1 MDFTNQP
8 ESMQHTRTGAQAT
21 RVLYRRTNF
30 IVLAPSQQ
38 NVPRLAREREEM
50 DLDGHPGEPA
60 AVIADAHTRPERD
73 RSAVVLG
80 ASALGVPV
88 WLETILVFVGLG
100 ASFAA
105 HAINLFS
112 YPHYEQDEGTYL
124 MYAWAFTH
132 GNITN
137 YPYGYGHPPLAWIQ
151 LAAWVK
157 LTGGFATFGT
167 AINSGRVLVLLFAV
181 GSALLVYRIAR
192 HLGASLSL
200 ALLALAIFS
209 FSPISITFQREVLLD
224 NFATFWFLLSLY
236 LVVASKSRLFYL
248 VSAAL
253 CFGIA
258 LLSKEV
264 MLVFF
269 PVLIYTVWLHTTRFQ
284 RRFALAAFIYIVIAV
299 GSTFV
304 LMAVLKG
311 ELFPYSWH
319 LPWDHHPHLSLI
331 DTYITQTQR
340 GQSQGSFLTSWETWV
355 TDDPLLM
362 CLSIAAPAFN
372 LLTGWWNR
380 KRLFLSLFAL
390 SFWVLL
396 LRGGVDFAFYIL
408 PLLPLIA
415 LNAIFAFKTLAEWI
429 GRLLHFELMR
439 IFLIFVALVAVS
451 NYDLQHS
458 LVPNNVFA
466 QRPALVETETL
477 TWIRTQ
483 VPRRA
488 MLVIN
493 SNIYTDLHEPEGAGV
508 GDGATYPHAEVYWNA
523 ASIPHCMTRC

>member
-38 NVPRLAREREEM
+38 NVPHLAREGVET

-60 AVIADAHTRPERD
+60 AAIADAHARPERD
-73 RSAVVLG
+73 RSAVFLG

-124 MYAWAFTH
+124 MYAWAVTH
-132 GNITN
+132 GSITN

-167 AINSGRVLVLLFAV
+167 AINSGRVLVLLLTV
-181 GSALLVYRIAR
+181 GSAWLVYQVAR
-192 HLGASLSL
+192 RLGASLS
-200 ALLALAIFS
+200 ASLLALALFS
-209 FSPISITFQREVLLD
+209 FSPLSITFQLEVLLD
-224 NFATFWFLLSLY
+224 NFATFWLLLALY
-236 LVVASKSRLFYL
+236 LFVACKSRLFYI

-253 CFGIA
+253 CFGLS

-264 MLVFF
+264 MLVFL
-269 PVLIYTVWLHTTRFQ
+269 PVMIYVVWLHTTRFQ
-284 RRFALAAFIYIVIAV
+284 RRFALAVFIYSVLAV

-311 ELFPYSWH
+311 ELFPYSWG

-340 GQSQGSFLTSWETWV
+340 GQSQGSILTSWDAWV
-355 TDDPLLM
+355 TGDPLLM
-362 CLSIAAPAFN
+362 CLSITAPAFN

-380 KRLFLSLFAL
+380 KRLFLSLLAL

-396 LRGGVDFAFYIL
+396 LRGGVDFAFYII
-408 PLLPLIA
+408 PLIPLIA
-415 LNAIFAFKTLAEWI
+415 LNAVFAFKTLAEWI
-429 GRLLHFELMR
+429 GRVLHFELVGL
-439 IFLIFVALVAVS
+439 FLIFVALVAVR
-451 NYDLQHS
+451 NYDIHHHIPPHNFFSQH
-458 LVPNNVFA
+458 
-466 QRPALVETETL
+466 PAL
-477 TWIRTQ
+477 R
-483 VPRRA
+483 
-488 MLVIN
+488 
-493 SNIYTDLHEPEGAGV
+493 
-508 GDGATYPHAEVYWNA
+508 
-523 ASIPHCMTRC
+523 